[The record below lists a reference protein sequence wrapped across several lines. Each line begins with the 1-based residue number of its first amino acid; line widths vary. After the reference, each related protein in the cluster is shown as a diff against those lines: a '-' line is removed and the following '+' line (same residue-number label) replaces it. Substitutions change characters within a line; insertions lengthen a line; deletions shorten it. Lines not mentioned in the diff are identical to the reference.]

1 MNPQHALGS
10 QSLFAKQESGDK
22 SNTTFSKDGDILEGS
37 NVCIDEDDSL
47 NGGEISRVKE
57 TTETFVEQP
66 SKGVNAASRNLD
78 EREVEDDWDGT
89 FLHIGDYIEGRINKT
104 FVALPSKEEQAP
116 SRNSNQSINRHVND
130 AVFNPRKVD
139 KHHIDIYPS
148 DLYLNTTSTKR
159 QYLRG
164 GKLFFTN
171 LQQLINDPEMRTLN
185 SCLSCQVL
193 YYKVRPQG
201 R

>member
-1 MNPQHALGS
+1 M
-10 QSLFAKQESGDK
+10 LFRS
-22 SNTTFSKDGDILEGS
+22 
-37 NVCIDEDDSL
+37 SL
-47 NGGEISRVKE
+47 NGGERSRVKE

-66 SKGVNAASRNLD
+66 SKGENAASRNLD
-78 EREVEDDWDGT
+78 KREVEDDWDGT
-89 FLHIGDYIEGRINKT
+89 YSHNGDYVEGRINKT
-104 FVALPSKEEQAP
+104 FMVQPSKGEQAP
-116 SRNSNQSINRHVND
+116 SRNSNQSINRQEND
-130 AVFNPRKVD
+130 KVFNPRKVD

-185 SCLSCQVL
+185 SCLLCQAL
-193 YYKVRPQG
+193 YYKVGPQG

>member
-1 MNPQHALGS
+1 ME
-10 QSLFAKQESGDK
+10 K
-22 SNTTFSKDGDILEGS
+22 
-37 NVCIDEDDSL
+37 
-47 NGGEISRVKE
+47 
-57 TTETFVEQP
+57 P
-66 SKGVNAASRNLD
+66 SKGENAASRNLD
-78 EREVEDDWDGT
+78 KREVEDDWDGT
-89 FLHIGDYIEGRINKT
+89 FLHNGDYIEGRINKT
-104 FVALPSKEEQAP
+104 FVVQPSKGEQAP
-116 SRNSNQSINRHVND
+116 SRNSNQSINRQEND
-130 AVFNPRKVD
+130 EVFNPRKVN

-171 LQQLINDPEMRTLN
+171 LQQLINDLERRTLN
-185 SCLSCQVL
+185 SCLLCQVL

>member
-10 QSLFAKQESGDK
+10 QSLFAEQESGDK

-37 NVCIDEDDSL
+37 NVRIDEDDSL
-47 NGGEISRVKE
+47 NGGERSRVKE

-66 SKGVNAASRNLD
+66 SKGENVASRNLD

-89 FLHIGDYIEGRINKT
+89 YLHNGDYVEGRINKT
-104 FVALPSKEEQAP
+104 FMAQPSKGEQGP
-116 SRNSNQSINRHVND
+116 SRNSNQSINRQEND
-130 AVFNPRKVD
+130 EVFNPRKVD

-148 DLYLNTTSTKR
+148 DLYLNTTSTK

-164 GKLFFTN
+164 GKLFFTD
-171 LQQLINDPEMRTLN
+171 LQELINDPEMRL
-185 SCLSCQVL
+185 
-193 YYKVRPQG
+193 
-201 R
+201 